1 MSLRFV
7 TRVGAVVSLPAIG
20 VMLLSAAGCSTSPTF
35 AELRV
40 HGQHQVVAHNA
51 GVAKRLFAEA
61 HELRP
66 EDPYN
71 LHDMGVCS
79 VVLSRDLARQG
90 NHAAAMREVD
100 RAVEYYTRA
109 INAHP
114 GFQSAL
120 LGKNIALELKGQFDE
135 ALRQAEW
142 AREFVGPSA
151 RQQIFLAHELEERGD
166 VDGALLRYRQGV
178 AMEEQNA
185 TTHAEL
191 GKFMHRQNHT
201 DDAVK
206 HLQAAY
212 RLNPTEPG
220 VLRLL
225 VELGGSVPPVAPQ

>member
-1 MSLRFV
+1 MSLRLG
-7 TRVGAVVSLPAIG
+7 TQGGAGVLVATASVVF
-20 VMLLSAAGCSTSPTF
+20 LSAAGCSTVPTF

-40 HGQHQVVAHNA
+40 HGQRQVVACKS
-51 GVAKRLFAEA
+51 GVAKRLFEEA

-79 VVLSRDLARQG
+79 MVLSRDFARQR
-90 NHAAAMREVD
+90 NHPAAMREVD
-100 RAVEYYTRA
+100 QAIEYYSRA

-120 LGKNIALELKGQFDE
+120 LGKNLALELKGQFDE
-135 ALRQAEW
+135 ALRHAEW

-151 RQQIFLAHELEERGD
+151 RQQIFLAHEFEERGD
-166 VDGALLRYRQGV
+166 LDGALLRYRQGV

-185 TTHAEL
+185 AAHAEL
-191 GKFMHRQNHT
+191 GKFMYRQKRA
-201 DDAVK
+201 DEAVS
-206 HLQAAY
+206 HLQTAY
-212 RLNPTEPG
+212 RLNPNEPG

-225 VELGGSVPPVAPQ
+225 VELGGPVPPISSP